1 MIDINNLF
9 QTCRNYILNVWKLW
23 GEKTSEPRLPTSI
36 VFSSMEVALHH
47 HDAVQHLFISVV
59 GMILRC
65 MLQTNHHH
73 SPLCGHN
80 LTLFCSFNTSP
91 LPPCSATMP
100 LSMQSQSDDDQYV
113 LVATLDNARNLS
125 NILKAIAFKDHAI
138 FTATPNGLRVTVE
151 DSKCLQANAF
161 IQVCFS
167 LLDLLNSDCNSNIEL
182 YIIGCNLPGVHH
194 QGRSGGIADQPH
206 SSAGLS
212 QYFWR
217 KHSTRWG
224 VVSSKYVLLQVSM
237 YLQ

>member
-91 LPPCSATMP
+91 LPSAAPQCHFRCSRRATMTNTCWWP
-100 LSMQSQSDDDQYV
+100 PWTM
-113 LVATLDNARNLS
+113 
-125 NILKAIAFKDHAI
+125 HAI
-138 FTATPNGLRVTVE
+138 CPTF
-151 DSKCLQANAF
+151 
-161 IQVCFS
+161 
-167 LLDLLNSDCNSNIEL
+167 
-182 YIIGCNLPGVHH
+182 
-194 QGRSGGIADQPH
+194 
-206 SSAGLS
+206 
-212 QYFWR
+212 
-217 KHSTRWG
+217 
-224 VVSSKYVLLQVSM
+224 
-237 YLQ
+237 